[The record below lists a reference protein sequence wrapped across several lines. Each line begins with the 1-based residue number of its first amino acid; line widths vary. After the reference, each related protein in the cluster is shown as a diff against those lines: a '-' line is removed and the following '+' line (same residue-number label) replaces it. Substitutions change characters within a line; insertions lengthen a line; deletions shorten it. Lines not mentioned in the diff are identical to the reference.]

1 MMLSEQVYQYITGA
15 CSHVG
20 NVRRLNE
27 DALLSRPDIGLW
39 VVADGMGGHDAGDYA
54 SKMIVERLDALP
66 TPQSAPT
73 FLAAVK
79 DCITDTNDHLR
90 QEARRRGEQSV
101 IGSTVVIFMAYGR
114 YCAYLWAGDSRIY
127 RLRRGEMTQLTRD
140 HSYVQ
145 ELVDM
150 GHLSRDEAESHPQA
164 NVITRAVGAEDDLK
178 LDVRQE
184 LLIED
189 DILLLC
195 SDGLTK
201 VLSDDEIFQRL
212 SQYPTETA
220 ADDLVQTAVSNG
232 AKDNVTALIM
242 KCTADTTLAP

>member
-1 MMLSEQVYQYITGA
+1 MMLSEQVYQYVTGT

-27 DALLSRPDIGLW
+27 DAFLSRPEIGLW
-39 VVADGMGGHDAGDYA
+39 AVADGMGGHDAGDYA
-54 SKMIVERLDALP
+54 SKMIVERLTALP
-66 TPQSAPT
+66 PPESAPT

-79 DCITDTNDHLR
+79 ESVILTNEHLR
-90 QEARRRGEQSV
+90 GEAERRGGQV
-101 IGSTVVIFMAYGR
+101 IGSTVVIFLAYGR

-127 RLRRGEMTQLTRD
+127 RLRRREMTQLTRD

-150 GHLSRDEAESHPQA
+150 GHLSHDEAESHPQA
-164 NVITRAVGAEDDLK
+164 NVITRAVGAEDELA

-189 DILLLC
+189 DVVLLC

-201 VLSDDEIFQRL
+201 VLSDEQLFERL
-212 SQYPTETA
+212 SQFPVESA
-220 ADDLVQTAVSNG
+220 ADDLVEQAVANG
-232 AKDNVTALIM
+232 AKDNVTAIVM
-242 KCTADTTLAP
+242 KCTADTTLSP

>member
-1 MMLSEQVYQYITGA
+1 MMSSEQVYQYITGT

-27 DALLSRPDIGLW
+27 DAFLSRPEIGLW

-54 SKMIVERLDALP
+54 SRMIVERLDSLP
-66 TPQSAPT
+66 PPQSAPA
-73 FLAAVK
+73 FLAVVK
-79 DCITDTNDHLR
+79 ESVISTNDHLR
-90 QEARRRGEQSV
+90 GEAQRRGGQSV
-101 IGSTVVIFMAYGR
+101 IGSTVVIFLAYGR

-145 ELVDM
+145 ELVDL
-150 GHLSRDEAESHPQA
+150 GQLSHDEAEAHPQA
-164 NVITRAVGAEDDLK
+164 NVITRAVGAEDELR

-189 DILLLC
+189 DVVLLC

-201 VLSDDEIFQRL
+201 VLPDGELFARL
-212 SQYPTETA
+212 SQYPVETA
-220 ADDLVQTAVSNG
+220 AEDLVETAVARG
-232 AKDNVTALIM
+232 AKDNVTAVVM
-242 KCTADTTLAP
+242 KCTADTTLSP

>member
-1 MMLSEQVYQYITGA
+1 MLSEQVYQYITGT
-15 CSHVG
+15 CTHVG

-27 DALLSRPDIGLW
+27 DALLARPDIGLW
-39 VVADGMGGHDAGDYA
+39 AVADGMGGHDAGDYA
-54 SKMIVERLDALP
+54 SNMIVERLDALP
-66 TPQSAPT
+66 PPKSAPT

-79 DCITDTNDHLR
+79 DCIEDTNVQLR
-90 QEARRRGEQSV
+90 AEARQRGAQSV

-150 GHLSRDEAESHPQA
+150 GHLDHNEAEAHPQA
-164 NVITRAVGAEDDLK
+164 NVITRAVGAEDALE

-189 DILLLC
+189 DVLLLC

-201 VLSDDEIFQRL
+201 VLTDDEIFQQL
-212 SQYPTETA
+212 SRYPVETA
-220 ADDLVQTAVSNG
+220 CDELVETAVARG
-232 AKDNVTALIM
+232 AKDNVTAVVM